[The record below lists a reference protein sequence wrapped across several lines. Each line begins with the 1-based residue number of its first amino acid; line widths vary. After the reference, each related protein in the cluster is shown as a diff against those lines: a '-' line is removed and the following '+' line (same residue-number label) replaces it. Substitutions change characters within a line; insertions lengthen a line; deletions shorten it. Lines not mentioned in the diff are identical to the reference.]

1 MKYSIL
7 DFSSQQTTISAKKN
21 LNERIKLAQLAEYMD
36 YHRFWISENESNS
49 VLVGST
55 PELIMAHLA
64 LATDEIRIGSA
75 GIMLP
80 YYNGEKIVDTFK
92 TMAVV
97 RNNRIDV
104 GVGQAADRKWFSKQL
119 NEDPSDY
126 HRFEQEMKEVYIL
139 LNKTNYAKASNA
151 YTSLMNNGTPEIFII
166 NSSPRNTSITAEI
179 GAGFFAPYYL
189 NSSHELKDAINIY
202 QEQFVRSNLLEKAH
216 VMLGVFISI
225 GNTPEETQQL
235 EADFNVWNEL
245 QQEVR
250 EQKDP
255 QRAIIGHAEEVV
267 EKVSELAKDY
277 SADEVMLIPNIEN
290 HQKRAKTIQLFA
302 EALAEQRRALFG

>member
-7 DFSSQQTTISAKKN
+7 DFSSQETTVSAKKN
-21 LNERIKLAQLAEYMD
+21 LNERIKLARLTESMD
-36 YHRFWISENESNS
+36 YHRFWISENEANS

-97 RNNRIDV
+97 RDNRIDV
-104 GVGQAADRKWFSKQL
+104 GVGQADGKRWFSKKL
-119 NEDPSDY
+119 NEAPSDY
-126 HRFEQEMKEVYIL
+126 RQFEQEMKEVQRL
-139 LNKTNYAKASNA
+139 LEKTNHTKAGNA
-151 YTSLMNNGTPEIFII
+151 YMSLMKNGTPEVFII
-166 NSSPRNTSITAEI
+166 NNSPRNTPITAEI

-189 NSSHELKDAINIY
+189 NSSDELKEAIRYY
-202 QEQFVRSNLLEKAH
+202 QEHFVQSNVLEKAH
-216 VMLGVFISI
+216 VMLAVFVAI
-225 GNTPEETQQL
+225 GNTPQEIEQL
-235 EADFNVWNEL
+235 KKDFNHWDEL
-245 QQEVR
+245 QQASDR
-250 EQKDP
+250 ERDP
-255 QRAIIGHAEEVV
+255 NRAIIGTGDEVV
-267 EKVSELAKDY
+267 EKVSKLAKEY

-290 HQKRAKTIQLFA
+290 NKKRAMTIQLFA